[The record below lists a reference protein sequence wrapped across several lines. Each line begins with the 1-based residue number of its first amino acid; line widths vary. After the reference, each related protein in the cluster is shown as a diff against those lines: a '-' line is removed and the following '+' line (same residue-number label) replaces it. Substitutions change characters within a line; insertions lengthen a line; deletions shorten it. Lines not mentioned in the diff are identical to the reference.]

1 MSAAERTPR
10 DTRAAFSFPTLGG
23 ARDCRNLVEDFG
35 GIDLVCKL
43 FKVSS
48 DLVNRYI
55 SGQIEPPYTFL
66 LALYWQSRYGFDQA
80 FAESHWTHQY
90 NCFRLAESQEKV
102 KQLERVLHHAVR
114 LLEHRSDAADLLREA
129 IDLAKLPPSRNPP
142 GVPVIV

>member
-1 MSAAERTPR
+1 MIAAERTPR
-10 DTRAAFSFPTLGG
+10 DTRGAFSFPTLGG

-35 GIDLVCKL
+35 GIDLVCKS

-55 SGQIEPPYTFL
+55 SGQLEPPYTFL

-102 KQLERVLHHAVR
+102 KQLERVCIMLFGCLSIVLMLLICYVR
-114 LLEHRSDAADLLREA
+114 PLTWLSFLLLGILQVF
-129 IDLAKLPPSRNPP
+129 L
-142 GVPVIV
+142 